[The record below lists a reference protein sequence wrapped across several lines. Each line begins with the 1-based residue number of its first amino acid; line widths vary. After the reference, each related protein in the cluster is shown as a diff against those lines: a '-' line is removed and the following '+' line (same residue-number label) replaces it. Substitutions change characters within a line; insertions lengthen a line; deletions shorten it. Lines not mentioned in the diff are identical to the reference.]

1 MECDFLPRH
10 VSDDS
15 ARSGHLVRDQE
26 SPIRRH
32 RHQLRRHVTR
42 PLPDRECLAHE
53 TVAIYR
59 QPIATVRGSRSDKGE
74 PPCTDTDTLDEN
86 PVGTAAGEVAGE
98 ARAAARGAGRGD
110 PAAAA
115 APALHR
121 GSPTSSATSAAPA
134 SARSSAVAADPA
146 RVAGTSAPPSSTSW
160 PATR

>member
-1 MECDFLPRH
+1 MECDFLPRR

-15 ARSGHLVRDQE
+15 ARSGHLVRGQE

-42 PLPDRECLAHE
+42 SLPDRECLAHE

-98 ARAAARGAGRGD
+98 ARATAPDSDTAAARGAVRG
-110 PAAAA
+110 
-115 APALHR
+115 APA
-121 GSPTSSATSAAPA
+121 TASATSAAPA

-146 RVAGTSAPPSSTSW
+146 RVAATSAPPSSTSW